1 MITKQQQTM
10 KKVLFTMVI
19 AAGLYAC
26 GGGEETTEEKKPIS
40 NATTE
45 ETAAPA
51 MAEAPAKAEEPAK
64 EEPKAV
70 AKKDG
75 KALIAGSDC
84 RTCHK
89 DDQKLIGPAYQDV
102 AKKYEN
108 NAKNVKM
115 LAEKVLNGG
124 QGNWGEIPMAGH
136 PNLSVED
143 ASAMV
148 EYILSMKK

>member
-1 MITKQQQTM
+1 M
-10 KKVLFTMVI
+10 KKVLVTMMI

-26 GGGEETTEEKKPIS
+26 GGGESTETTETKPIS
-40 NATTE
+40 NATVE
-45 ETAAPA
+45 PAAPD
-51 MAEAPAKAEEPAK
+51 EAPV
-64 EEPKAV
+64 V

-75 KALIAGSDC
+75 KALIEASDC

-89 DDQKLIGPAYQDV
+89 DDSKLIGPAYQEV

-108 NAKNVKM
+108 NEANLKM
-115 LAEKVLNGG
+115 LAEKIIKGG

-136 PNLSVED
+136 PNVSEED

>member
-1 MITKQQQTM
+1 M
-10 KKVLFTMVI
+10 KKAILTMVI

-26 GGGEETTEEKKPIS
+26 GGGESTETQTQPIS

-45 ETAAPA
+45 EAAPA
-51 MAEAPAKAEEPAK
+51 PAPEQAAAPATAEAAAP
-64 EEPKAV
+64 
-70 AKKDG
+70 KKDG
-75 KALIAGSDC
+75 QALINGSDC

-89 DDQKLIGPAYQDV
+89 DDSKLIGPAYQDV

-108 NAKNVKM
+108 NAANVKM
-115 LAEKVLNGG
+115 LTEKIIQGG

-136 PNLSVED
+136 PNLSQED
-143 ASAMV
+143 ATAMV

>member
-1 MITKQQQTM
+1 
-10 KKVLFTMVI
+10 MVI

-26 GGGEETTEEKKPIS
+26 GGGESTETQTQPIS

-45 ETAAPA
+45 ETAPAPA
-51 MAEAPAKAEEPAK
+51 QEPAAAPATAEAAAP
-64 EEPKAV
+64 
-70 AKKDG
+70 KKDG
-75 KALIAGSDC
+75 QALINGSDC

-89 DDQKLIGPAYQDV
+89 DDSKLIGPAYQDV

-108 NAKNVKM
+108 NAANVKM
-115 LAEKVLNGG
+115 LTEKIIQGG

-136 PNLSVED
+136 PNLSQED
-143 ASAMV
+143 ATAMV

>member
-1 MITKQQQTM
+1 MNERLEFFYFYISIPHFITV
-10 KKVLFTMVI
+10 VLKGN
-19 AAGLYAC
+19 AA
-26 GGGEETTEEKKPIS
+26 
-40 NATTE
+40 TE
-45 ETAAPA
+45 ETAPA
-51 MAEAPAKAEEPAK
+51 VEEAPV
-64 EEPKAV
+64 V

-75 KALIAGSDC
+75 KALIEGSDC

-89 DDQKLIGPAYQDV
+89 DDSKLIGPAYQEV
-102 AKKYEN
+102 AKKYESN
-108 NAKNVKM
+108 EKNIKM
-115 LAEKVLNGG
+115 LAEKVLKGG

>member
-1 MITKQQQTM
+1 M

-26 GGGEETTEEKKPIS
+26 GGGEETTETKPIS

-45 ETAAPA
+45 EAAAPVKE
-51 MAEAPAKAEEPAK
+51 EATTKAEEPPK
-64 EEPKAV
+64 EETKAV

-102 AKKYEN
+102 AKKYEK

-115 LAEKVLNGG
+115 LARLNTFLIGLAVFAKTSEER
-124 QGNWGEIPMAGH
+124 N
-136 PNLSVED
+136 
-143 ASAMV
+143 SAKS
-148 EYILSMKK
+148 YDSPGFRT

>member
-1 MITKQQQTM
+1 M
-10 KKVLFTMVI
+10 KKAILTMVI

-26 GGGEETTEEKKPIS
+26 GGGESTETTTQPIS

-45 ETAAPA
+45 ETAPVATPEAAPPA
-51 MAEAPAKAEEPAK
+51 TAEAAAP
-64 EEPKAV
+64 
-70 AKKDG
+70 KKDG
-75 KALIAGSDC
+75 QALINSSDC

-89 DDQKLIGPAYQDV
+89 DDAKLIGPAYQDV

-108 NAKNVKM
+108 NATNVKM
-115 LAEKVLNGG
+115 LTEKIINGG

-136 PNLSVED
+136 PNLSQED

>member
-1 MITKQQQTM
+1 M

-45 ETAAPA
+45 EAAAPA

>member
-1 MITKQQQTM
+1 M

-45 ETAAPA
+45 EAAAPA

-64 EEPKAV
+64 EEPKDV

-89 DDQKLIGPAYQDV
+89 DDSKLIGPAYQDV

-136 PNLSVED
+136 PNLSVDD

>member
-1 MITKQQQTM
+1 M
-10 KKVLFTMVI
+10 KKVLLTMVI

-26 GGGEETTEEKKPIS
+26 GGESTETAETKPIS
-40 NATTE
+40 NATVE
-45 ETAAPA
+45 PAAPA
-51 MAEAPAKAEEPAK
+51 EAP
-64 EEPKAV
+64 AV

-75 KALIAGSDC
+75 KALIEASDC

-89 DDQKLIGPAYQDV
+89 DDVKTIGPAYQEV

-108 NAKNVKM
+108 NEANVKM
-115 LAEKVLNGG
+115 LAEKIIKGG

-136 PNLSVED
+136 PNVSEED

>member
-1 MITKQQQTM
+1 M
-10 KKVLFTMVI
+10 KKAIMIMAI

-26 GGGEETTEEKKPIS
+26 GGGETTETETKPIS

-45 ETAAPA
+45 ESA
-51 MAEAPAKAEEPAK
+51 PAK
-64 EEPKAV
+64 EEAAPAEAEKPAV

-75 KALIAGSDC
+75 KALIEASDC

-89 DDQKLIGPAYQDV
+89 DDAKLIGPAYADV

-108 NAKNVKM
+108 KASNVKM
-115 LAEKVLNGG
+115 LAEKIINGG
-124 QGNWGEIPMAGH
+124 QGNWGEIPMSAH
-136 PNLSVED
+136 PNVSVED

-148 EYILSMKK
+148 EYILSLKK

>member
-1 MITKQQQTM
+1 M
-10 KKVLFTMVI
+10 KKVLIMMMV

-26 GGGEETTEEKKPIS
+26 GGGESSEATETKPIS
-40 NATTE
+40 NATVE
-45 ETAAPA
+45 EIAPE
-51 MAEAPAKAEEPAK
+51 EAPA
-64 EEPKAV
+64 V
-70 AKKDG
+70 AMKDG
-75 KALIAGSDC
+75 KALIEASDC

-89 DDQKLIGPAYQDV
+89 DDAKLIGPAYQEV

-108 NAKNVKM
+108 NAGNVKM
-115 LAEKVLNGG
+115 LAEKIINGG

-136 PNLSVED
+136 PNVSEED

>member
-1 MITKQQQTM
+1 
-10 KKVLFTMVI
+10 MVI

-26 GGGEETTEEKKPIS
+26 GGGESTETQTQPIS

-45 ETAAPA
+45 EAAPA
-51 MAEAPAKAEEPAK
+51 PAPEQAAAPATAEAAAP
-64 EEPKAV
+64 
-70 AKKDG
+70 KKDG
-75 KALIAGSDC
+75 QALINGSDC

-89 DDQKLIGPAYQDV
+89 DDSKLIGPAYQDV

-108 NAKNVKM
+108 NAANVKM
-115 LAEKVLNGG
+115 LTEKIIQGG

-136 PNLSVED
+136 PNLSQED
-143 ASAMV
+143 ATAMV

>member
-1 MITKQQQTM
+1 M

-45 ETAAPA
+45 ETVAPA

-89 DDQKLIGPAYQDV
+89 DDSKLIGPAYQDV

-148 EYILSMKK
+148 EYILSMKKLK

>member
-1 MITKQQQTM
+1 M
-10 KKVLFTMVI
+10 KKVLVTMMI

-26 GGGEETTEEKKPIS
+26 GGGESTETTETKPIS
-40 NATTE
+40 NATVE
-45 ETAAPA
+45 PAAPA
-51 MAEAPAKAEEPAK
+51 EAPV
-64 EEPKAV
+64 V

-75 KALIAGSDC
+75 KALIEASDC

-89 DDQKLIGPAYQDV
+89 DDSKLIGPAYQDV

-108 NAKNVKM
+108 NEANLKM
-115 LAEKVLNGG
+115 LAEKIIKGG

-136 PNLSVED
+136 PNVSEED

>member
-1 MITKQQQTM
+1 M

-26 GGGEETTEEKKPIS
+26 GGGEEKTETKPIS
-40 NATTE
+40 NATNE
-45 ETAAPA
+45 ETSAPA
-51 MAEAPAKAEEPAK
+51 MVATAKIEEPAK
-64 EEPKAV
+64 EETKAV

-115 LAEKVLNGG
+115 LAEKILQGG

-136 PNLSVED
+136 PNLSVDD

>member
-1 MITKQQQTM
+1 M
-10 KKVLFTMVI
+10 KKVLLTMVI

-26 GGGEETTEEKKPIS
+26 GGESTETAETKPIS
-40 NATTE
+40 NATVE
-45 ETAAPA
+45 PSAP
-51 MAEAPAKAEEPAK
+51 AEAP
-64 EEPKAV
+64 AV

-75 KALIAGSDC
+75 KALIEASDC

-89 DDQKLIGPAYQDV
+89 DDAKLIGPAYQEV

-108 NAKNVKM
+108 NEANVKM
-115 LAEKVLNGG
+115 LAEKIIKGG

-136 PNLSVED
+136 PNVSEED

>member
-1 MITKQQQTM
+1 M
-10 KKVLFTMVI
+10 KKAILTMVI

-26 GGGEETTEEKKPIS
+26 GGGESTETNTQPIS

-45 ETAAPA
+45 ETAPAATTEAAAPA
-51 MAEAPAKAEEPAK
+51 TAEAAAP
-64 EEPKAV
+64 
-70 AKKDG
+70 KKDG
-75 KALIAGSDC
+75 QALINGSDC

-89 DDQKLIGPAYQDV
+89 DDSKLIGPAYQDV

-108 NAKNVKM
+108 NAANVKM
-115 LAEKVLNGG
+115 LTEKIINGG

-136 PNLSVED
+136 PNLSQDD
-143 ASAMV
+143 AAAMV

>member
-1 MITKQQQTM
+1 M

-26 GGGEETTEEKKPIS
+26 GGGEETQETKPIS

-45 ETAAPA
+45 ETTAPMKDEPAA
-51 MAEAPAKAEEPAK
+51 KEETPAK
-64 EEPKAV
+64 EAEPAV

-89 DDQKLIGPAYQDV
+89 DDAKLIGPAYQDV

-108 NAKNVKM
+108 TEKNVKM
-115 LAEKVLNGG
+115 LAEKVLKGG
-124 QGNWGEIPMAGH
+124 QAIGEKFQWRDIPT
-136 PNLSVED
+136 
-143 ASAMV
+143 
-148 EYILSMKK
+148 